1 MDGAVKVDCRLGTFA
16 ATAPDVNAEDLAALC
31 GGANI
36 EDLRDIG
43 EGTLEVVEELGV
55 VGVRM
60 VRVEPR
66 QARNSLGRDRCMARV
81 NIARLYGQVLV
92 IWTHPGKGQI
102 HPPP

>member
-1 MDGAVKVDCRLGTFA
+1 MNSAVKVNGRLGALA
-16 ATAPDVNAEDLAALC
+16 AAAPDVDAKDLAALC

-66 QARNSLGRDRCMARV
+66 QARNSLGRDRCIACV
-81 NIARLYGQVLV
+81 SIARFYGQFLV
-92 IWTHPGKGQI
+92 IWTHSGKGQI

>member
-1 MDGAVKVDCRLGTFA
+1 MNGAMEINGRLGALA
-16 ATAPDVNAEDLAALC
+16 AAAPDVDAKDLAALC
-31 GGANI
+31 RGANI
-36 EDLRDIG
+36 EDLRDIR